1 MRKFF
6 KKFLKFAFY
15 TSSAFLIII
24 SIALI
29 ISQTE
34 GFRNYIR
41 GYVITELENS
51 IGGEVY
57 VGKFYGNI
65 FTGLGVDRFYINVD
79 GKPFVKVLGLE
90 VKYNPI
96 GLIKGTYTFQTAT
109 IYKPEI
115 YIIRGKDGRW
125 NFQNVFKPKDR
136 TAGSKF
142 AISFGKLVI
151 DDGKFIFV
159 DSLNQEKNA
168 IAESLDCIDYHNFKV
183 TDINAVISGSYE
195 KDRINLKSLNLSFII
210 PEKFSGK
217 IKGGLYADKE
227 EVKIENFE
235 ILSEGSAVKFN
246 FFAKSFNL
254 FKFNREALEN
264 SYMSV
269 RLKSDSVSFA
279 ELTKFIPH
287 LHIFSGSPSIEV
299 EAEGNLKNLRVN
311 KIKARVYES
320 DILVSG
326 ELKNLLKFSEFFIDA
341 KVVDSK
347 VKISDIGKFITI
359 VKLPRFGV
367 DFVKF
372 DGEYKGHPL
381 DFKTS
386 ANLSW
391 GETEVKLDGSF
402 KIGSFIY
409 DLNLKVSGL
418 NPKEILS
425 REDLSGVLNFSGN
438 LKGEGLKF
446 DEMRVRGNLD
456 IANSILNKV
465 LIPRSNLWFE
475 VKSGELNGSFVSFS
489 EGFKGL
495 LDVNIKKQDN
505 DFILSLSGSLSE
517 LDISKIRVDEPQFL
531 KSNISGD
538 INVKFRFGEVKAMEL
553 FAQLNPS
560 IFGNYEI
567 SRLRMNAKYLDNG
580 KSKKLV
586 LQSNMFDANIEG
598 HFSFGDLF
606 KALSATFKTFNDELN
621 EKINFVKISRLP
633 SIGIENPVDVEY
645 KFKLKNLTPISVFS
659 TGQIFQAV
667 GNVYGSLVADSI
679 GLYFNVDANLQKLLY
694 LSYKRTR
701 IDTFKMGT
709 FNGGLYFKYEDEK
722 LGFRINLGVG
732 NFASKTFNLKDMS
745 LKVNY
750 NEPEIYLEISAS
762 ADIGNVN
769 LIADG
774 EFNSEINRYVLKE
787 LTGEIYG
794 NRIDGSDIEIFQTK
808 SGFIFNPS
816 GIDLNGQ
823 RVYLA
828 GFVDK
833 KSQQVRLW
841 GEDLKL
847 EGFPGVKSF
856 SGIFDFS
863 VFVYG
868 THEKPSSEFEILVK
882 DLKYKNA
889 ELGKFECF
897 GKFENEVVEVNSSLV
912 ADIGGSSYNAMSI
925 DLSFPAWFLPEVRV
939 KYGKP
944 YMTGKVK
951 LFRFPLALVEPL
963 VPMISDLNGD
973 ITAEVD
979 IGGTFDRPSFKGSF
993 SLQNCIFKLKLNN
1006 KYYLAYGTGR
1016 IDSNV
1021 VYVEDVSL
1029 WNNPDDYSDGEVQI
1043 TGKVYLDKYSISSGD
1058 FNITGKLLVLDK
1070 EGLSFGGLYGRVI
1083 AETVGDGLKFKVDT
1097 TGYYL
1102 GGEIL
1107 LSEVNVNYLAKQS
1120 SMGTSRAGFEYVF
1133 VTNIDTGVTKEATEE
1148 QLVHLN
1154 VPLIVKDEEVK
1165 GSSRGEAFA
1174 KLNYDLKISTAKESK
1189 FLLILNTQTGEEFFA
1204 NFNGSINIRNFSG
1217 SSVAYGEI
1225 NLLDGSYYNFFK
1237 RFDAKG
1243 KLKFTGDVQNPELD
1257 ISASY
1262 TGTHTVLTDTVN
1274 VGRTETVQITLL
1286 ITGTLNKPNVKFQ
1299 MLVDGQDYQKV
1310 YPHGEVESDAISFL
1324 ATGRFKDELTRVEMT
1339 NFTESL
1345 WSSTG
1350 ASLLSSAVSGVI
1362 TDVLRDVLGGFI
1374 TSTEFGYSTG
1384 FKGLRITG
1392 NIGGATVQF
1401 GGDIF
1406 TDISKSVVVVQYPLL
1421 KKFLGGNLTIE
1432 YRRSPVQLFHE
1443 KEIVNKLGLYYRIRL

>member
-41 GYVITELENS
+41 GYVISELENS

-79 GKPFVKVLGLE
+79 GKPFIKVLGLE

-96 GLIKGTYTFQTAT
+96 GLIRGTYTFQSAT

-115 YIIRGKDGRW
+115 YIIRGRDGKW
-125 NFQNVFKPKDR
+125 NFQSVFKPRDR
-136 TAGSKF
+136 TGESKF

-151 DDGKFIFV
+151 DDGKFIFI
-159 DSLNQEKNA
+159 DSLNQKRNA
-168 IAESLDCIDYHNFKV
+168 IAESLDCIDYRNLKV
-183 TDINAVISGSYE
+183 TDINAVISGDY
-195 KDRINLKSLNLSFII
+195 KTDRINLKNLNLSFVIS
-210 PEKFSGK
+210 EKFSGK
-217 IKGGLYADKE
+217 IKGRFFADRD

-235 ILSEGSAVKFN
+235 ILSQGSAVKFD
-246 FFAKSFNL
+246 FFARSFNL
-254 FKFNREALEN
+254 FKFSREALEN
-264 SYMSV
+264 SYMNIH
-269 RLKSDSVSFA
+269 LKSDSVSFA

-287 LHIFSGSPSIEV
+287 LHIFSGSPSIEF

-320 DILVSG
+320 DIFVSG
-326 ELKNLLKFSEFFIDA
+326 ELKNLLTFSEFFIDV
-341 KVVDSK
+341 KVVDSRVK
-347 VKISDIGKFITI
+347 VSDISRFITP
-359 VKLPRFGV
+359 VKLPQLGV

-381 DFKTS
+381 DFRSS

-456 IANSILNKV
+456 ITNSILNKV

-475 VKSGELNGSFVSFS
+475 ISSGELNGSFVSFS
-489 EGFKGL
+489 EGLKGL
-495 LDVNIKKQDN
+495 IDVNIKKYN
-505 DFILSLSGSLSE
+505 DEFVLSLSGSLAE
-517 LDISKIRVDEPQFL
+517 LDISKMRIDEPGFL
-531 KSNISGD
+531 RSHISGD
-538 INVKFRFGEVKAMEL
+538 INIKFKFGKIKTLDL

-560 IFGNYEI
+560 TFGNYEI
-567 SRLRMNAKYLDNG
+567 SRLRMNAKYLDDG

-598 HFSFGDLF
+598 RFSFGDLF
-606 KALSATFKTFNDELN
+606 KTLSATFKAVKDEIN
-621 EKINFVKISRLP
+621 EKINFAKVGRAHL
-633 SIGIENPVDVEY
+633 IGIENPVEVEY
-645 KFKLKNLTPISVFS
+645 RFKLKNLTPISVFS
-659 TGQIFQAV
+659 TGQIFQAI
-667 GNVYGSLVADSI
+667 GNVYGSLVGDSL
-679 GLYFNVDANLQKLLY
+679 GLYLNVDANLRGLIY
-694 LSYKRTR
+694 LSYRSSR
-701 IDTFKMGT
+701 IDTFKIGT
-709 FNGGLYFKYEDEK
+709 FKGEVEFKYESDK
-722 LGFRINLGVG
+722 LGLGIYFVIG
-732 NFASKTFNLKDMS
+732 DFASKTFSLSDAS
-745 LKVNY
+745 LKLNY
-750 NEPEIYLEISAS
+750 NEPGVYLEFSAS
-762 ADIGNVN
+762 ADAGKVG
-769 LIADG
+769 LIAEG
-774 EFNSEINRYVLKE
+774 EFSSEINRYILRE
-787 LTGEIYG
+787 LTGEIYS
-794 NRIDGSDIEIFQTK
+794 NRMYGSDIEIFQTR

-816 GIDLNGQ
+816 EIDLNGQ
-823 RVYLA
+823 RIYLA

-833 KSQQVRLW
+833 KSQQVKLW

-847 EGFPGVKSF
+847 EVFPGVKAF

-863 VFVYG
+863 ISVYG

-882 DLKYKNA
+882 DLKYKDA

-912 ADIGGSSYNAMSI
+912 AEVGGSSYNAMSI
-925 DLSFPAWFLPEVRV
+925 DFSFPAWFLPEVGS

-944 YMTGKVK
+944 YVIGKVK

-963 VPMISDLNGD
+963 VPVISDLKGD
-973 ITAEVD
+973 ITADVD
-979 IGGTFDRPSFKGSF
+979 LGGTFDRPSFKGNF

-1006 KYYLAYGTGR
+1006 KYYLAYGSGR
-1016 IDSNV
+1016 VDSNV
-1021 VYVEDVSL
+1021 VYVEDLSL

-1043 TGKVYLDKYSISSGD
+1043 TGKVYLDRYSISDGE
-1058 FNITGKLLVLDK
+1058 FNIRGKLLVLDK
-1070 EGLSFGGLYGRVI
+1070 EGLSFGGLYGRVV
-1083 AETVGDGLKFKVDT
+1083 AETVGEGLKLKVDT
-1097 TGYYL
+1097 TGYYF

-1107 LSEVNVNYLAKQS
+1107 LSEVNVNYLTRQS
-1120 SMGTSRAGFEYVF
+1120 NIGTSRAGFEYVF
-1133 VTNIDTGVTKEATEE
+1133 VTDIDTGIAKEIMEE

-1154 VPLIVKDEEVK
+1154 VPLVASDEKVR
-1165 GSSRGEAFA
+1165 GSSRGETFA
-1174 KLNYDLKISTAKESK
+1174 RLNYELRISTAKESK

-1204 NFNGSINIRNFSG
+1204 NFSGSINIRNYSG
-1217 SSVAYGEI
+1217 SLVAYGEI

-1243 KLKFTGDVQNPELD
+1243 KLKFTGDFRNPELD

-1262 TGTHTVLTDTVN
+1262 IGTHNVLTDTVN
-1274 VGRTETVQITLL
+1274 VGRTEIVQITLF
-1286 ITGTLNKPNVKFQ
+1286 ITGTLNKPNIKFQ

-1310 YPHGEVESDAISFL
+1310 YPYGEVESDAISFL
-1324 ATGRFKDELTRVEMT
+1324 ATGRFKDELTRGEMT
-1339 NFTESL
+1339 SFTEGL

-1350 ASLLSSAVSGVI
+1350 ASLLSNVVSGVI
-1362 TDVLRDVLGGFI
+1362 TDVLRDVLGGFV

-1384 FKGLRITG
+1384 FKGLRIVG

-1406 TDISKSVVVVQYPLL
+1406 TDISKSVVVVQYPLFR
-1421 KKFLGGNLTIE
+1421 KFGGGDLTIE

>member
-79 GKPFVKVLGLE
+79 GKPFIKVLGLE

-109 IYKPEI
+109 VYKPEI
-115 YIIRGKDGRW
+115 YIIRGKDGKW
-125 NFQNVFKPKDR
+125 NFQSVFKPTNR
-136 TAGSKF
+136 SGGSKF
-142 AISFGKLVI
+142 AISFGKLVV
-151 DDGKFIFV
+151 DDGKFIFI
-159 DSLNQEKNA
+159 DSLNQKKSA
-168 IAESLDCIDYHNFKV
+168 IAESLDCIDYSNLRV

-195 KDRINLKSLNLSFII
+195 TNKINLRSLNLSFII
-210 PEKFSGK
+210 SEKFSGK
-217 IKGGLYADKE
+217 IKGRVYADRD
-227 EVKIENFE
+227 EVEIKDFE
-235 ILSEGSAVKFN
+235 VLSEGSVVKFD
-246 FFAKSFNL
+246 FLAKSFNL
-254 FKFNREALEN
+254 FKFSKKDLEN
-264 SYMSV
+264 SYMNI
-269 RLKSDSVSFA
+269 RLKSDSLSFA

-311 KIKARVYES
+311 KIKAIVYES
-320 DILVSG
+320 DISVSG
-326 ELKNLLKFSEFFIDA
+326 ELRNLLTFSEFFIDA
-341 KVVDSK
+341 KVFDSK
-347 VKISDIGKFITI
+347 IKVSDIGRFITP
-359 VKLPRFGV
+359 VGLPHFGI

-391 GETEVKLDGSF
+391 GKTEVKLDGSF
-402 KIGSFIY
+402 KIGSFVY
-409 DLNLKVSGL
+409 DLNFKVSGL
-418 NPKEILS
+418 NPREFLN

-446 DEMRVRGNLD
+446 EDMRFKGNLEVESSV
-456 IANSILNKV
+456 INKV

-475 VKSGELNGSFVSFS
+475 INSGELNGSLVSFS

-495 LDVNIKKQDN
+495 IDVNIKKYN
-505 DFILSLSGSLSE
+505 DEFVLSLSGSLAE
-517 LDISKIRVDEPQFL
+517 LDISKMRIDEPGFL
-531 KSNISGD
+531 RSHISGD
-538 INVKFRFGEVKAMEL
+538 INVKFRFGKVKTLDL
-553 FAQLNPS
+553 FTQLNPS
-560 IFGNYEI
+560 TFGNYEI
-567 SRLRMNAKYLDNG
+567 SRLRMNAKYVDDG
-580 KSKKLV
+580 KSKKLI
-586 LQSNMFDANIEG
+586 LQSNMLDANIEG

-606 KALSATFKTFNDELN
+606 KALSATFKAINDEIN
-621 EKINFVKISRLP
+621 EKINFAKVGRAHL
-633 SIGIENPVDVEY
+633 IGVENPVDVEY
-645 KFKLKNLTPISVFS
+645 RFKLKNLTPISVFS
-659 TGQIFQAV
+659 TGQIFQAI
-667 GNVYGSLVADSI
+667 GNVYGNLVADSL
-679 GLYFNVDANLQKLLY
+679 GLYLNVEAKLQKLLY
-694 LSYKRTR
+694 LGYKGAR
-701 IDTFKMGT
+701 IDTFKMGA
-709 FNGGLYFKYEDEK
+709 FNGGFDFKYEADK
-722 LGFRINLGVG
+722 LGFRIHLGVG
-732 NFASKTFNLKDMS
+732 NFASKTFNLRDAS

-750 NEPEIYLEISAS
+750 NGPEIYFEISAS
-762 ADIGNVN
+762 TDIGNVN

-774 EFNSEINRYVLKE
+774 EFSSEINRYILKE

-794 NRIDGSDIEIFQTK
+794 NRIYGSDIEVFQTK
-808 SGFIFNPS
+808 SGFVFNPS

-841 GEDLKL
+841 GEGLKF
-847 EGFPGVKSF
+847 ESFPGVKSF

-863 VFVYG
+863 FFVYG

-897 GKFENEVVEVNSSLV
+897 GKFENEIVEVNSSLV
-912 ADIGGSSYNAMSI
+912 AEVGGSSYNAMSI
-925 DLSFPAWFLPEVRV
+925 DFSFPAWFLPEVRA

-944 YMTGKVK
+944 YVTGKVK

-973 ITAEVD
+973 ITAEID
-979 IGGTFDRPSFKGSF
+979 LGGTFDRPSFKGNF
-993 SLQNCIFKLKLNN
+993 SLQNCIFKLRLNN
-1006 KYYLAYGTGR
+1006 KYYLVYGSGR
-1016 IDSNV
+1016 VDSNV

-1043 TGKVYLDKYSISSGD
+1043 KGRIYLDRYSVSNGEFDIS
-1058 FNITGKLLVLDK
+1058 GKLLVLDK
-1070 EGLSFGGLYGRVI
+1070 EGLSFGGPYGRVI
-1083 AETVGDGLKFKVDT
+1083 AETVGDGLKLKIDT

-1102 GGEIL
+1102 NGEIL
-1107 LSEVNVNYLAKQS
+1107 LSEVNVNYLTRQS
-1120 SMGTSRAGFEYVF
+1120 NIGTSRAGFEYVF
-1133 VTNIDTGVTKEATEE
+1133 VTGIDTGIAKETTEE
-1148 QLVHLN
+1148 QLVHFN
-1154 VPLIVKDEEVK
+1154 VPSGVMDEGVKESGRSK
-1165 GSSRGEAFA
+1165 SLMG
-1174 KLNYDLKISTAKESK
+1174 LNYDLKISTAKESK

-1204 NFNGSINIRNFSG
+1204 NFSGSINIRNYSG
-1217 SSVAYGEI
+1217 SLVAYGEV

-1243 KLKFTGDVQNPELD
+1243 KLKFSGDFQNPELD

-1262 TGTHTVLTDTVN
+1262 TGTHTVLIDTVN

-1443 KEIVNKLGLYYRIRL
+1443 KEIVNKLGLYYRIKL